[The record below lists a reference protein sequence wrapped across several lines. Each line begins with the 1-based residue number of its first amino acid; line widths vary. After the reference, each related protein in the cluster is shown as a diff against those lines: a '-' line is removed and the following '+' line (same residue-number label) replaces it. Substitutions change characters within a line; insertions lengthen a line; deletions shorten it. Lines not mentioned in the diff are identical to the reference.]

1 MSGLS
6 LMAYEPLIASQGLY
20 SREFVQDLTPVH
32 QGWSHV
38 VSAVGGFDSA
48 GFTLKLTRPE
58 LDDWFDDGLMR
69 HVVLYNPEAIPVWE
83 GFVNR
88 LRYTVGTLQKTKS
101 VDTMFNEIWMKYS
114 PLDTSVSPPIEM
126 APVALVVADLASQAT
141 YGTKATVISGG
152 GRTDQA
158 AYDWARTVLRFRAE
172 PQVGESVNTVG
183 GGEASMDVECLG
195 YYHTLK
201 WLPYLSTANCHSI
214 QAHQLVQEVLDF
226 YHAVNPYPSLD
237 FSWMDYNF
245 KTLPRC
251 FDQLPSCWDVIGGSQ
266 GILSQGGAGGERW
279 VGGFYQDR
287 RFIYKAAEDE
297 QGLYGGEGDLDLFR
311 SLSDPSQ
318 RIYDAATGTEVKP
331 WDMVPD
337 RILKTVDL
345 NVGGDESLMYIE
357 QTTFTE
363 PYGLQLVGGDD
374 ERLAVY
380 LAQRGLSSL

>member
-1 MSGLS
+1 MTTSH
-6 LMAYEPLIASQGLY
+6 
-20 SREFVQDLTPVH
+20 V
-32 QGWSHV
+32 GWSHII
-38 VSAVGGFDSA
+38 SAVGGFDSA
-48 GFTLKLTRPE
+48 SFSLKLTRPE
-58 LDDWFDDGLMR
+58 LDDWFDDGLLR
-69 HVVLYNPEAIPVWE
+69 HVVYYSPEGISCWE

-88 LRYTVGTLQKTKS
+88 MRYTVGTLQKTKS
-101 VDTMFNEIWMKYS
+101 VDAMYNEVWMKYS

-126 APVALVVADLASQAT
+126 APVALVVADLASQAI
-141 YGTKATVISGG
+141 YGTKAIVISGG

-158 AYDWARTVLRFRAE
+158 AYDWARTVLRFSAE

-201 WLPYLSTANCHSI
+201 WLPYISTDDCHSI
-214 QAHQLVQEVLDF
+214 QAQQLIQEVLSY

-245 KTLPRC
+245 KKLPRC
-251 FDQLPSCWDVIGGSQ
+251 FDQLPTCWDVIGGNQ
-266 GILSQGGAGGERW
+266 GILAQGGAGGERW

-287 RFIYKAAEDE
+287 RFVYKAAEDV

-357 QTTFTE
+357 QVTFTE